1 MKTSTIV
8 VEINMPITEETVWPE
23 YPPTQRVEV
32 GGEITYEDSQTRSWR
47 LFVGRLARNP
57 L

>member
-1 MKTSTIV
+1 MESSTVI
-8 VEINMPITEETVWPE
+8 VEIGMPITEETVWPE

-47 LFVGRLARNP
+47 RL
-57 L
+57 LGG

>member
-32 GGEITYEDSQTRSWR
+32 GEDSQTRSWR

>member
-47 LFVGRLARNP
+47 LLLGG
-57 L
+57 